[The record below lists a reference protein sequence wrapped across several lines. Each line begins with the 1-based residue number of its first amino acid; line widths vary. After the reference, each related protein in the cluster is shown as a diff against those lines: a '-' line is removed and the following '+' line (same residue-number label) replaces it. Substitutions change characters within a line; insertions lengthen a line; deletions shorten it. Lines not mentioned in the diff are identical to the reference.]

1 MTYTKHLTYYV
12 VNFVDALV
20 QNGLTDVVISPGSR
34 STPLA
39 VTMCEHQSIN
49 EWVIIDERSAAFF
62 ALGMAQR
69 TNRPVALV
77 CTSGT
82 AAANYLP
89 AIVEA
94 YHNRIPLLVLTTD
107 RPQELRDIGA
117 PQAIDQIKMYGQYV
131 KWFKEMLL
139 PDRDEKVL
147 QDVRRTAMMAMTMA
161 MGDNQGPVHLNF
173 PFREPLMPDFSIDNL
188 EEKLHAQRKHIQEL
202 PFTIGG
208 EKRLHTKQLETILQL
223 VEDKE
228 RILFVVGPQR
238 DLHLA
243 KAISE
248 LAKAWQVPILAD
260 PLSQLRASSQDKT
273 NVITMYDAILRD
285 EQVRETLK
293 PELILRFGA
302 MPVSKMFLFYLE
314 QHKDI
319 PQIIVEDYAG
329 YRQPTKHMAHVIY
342 ANGRYLCEDLL
353 AMTDVTI
360 QKDSCNWLNSWHE
373 REEIAKKH
381 LFTENNRQ
389 LTEGE
394 AVRSLLEVIPDQS
407 YIYIG
412 NSMAVR
418 DLDTFFKP
426 TQKQITILNNR
437 GVNGI
442 DGVTSSALGAATQGE
457 RVTLILGDLSFYH
470 DLNGLLAAK
479 HYNIDLTILL
489 INNDGGGIFS
499 FLPQAKEPKYFEKL
513 FGTPL
518 GIDFSHAV
526 NMFGGHFC
534 RANDVVDLQQKLI
547 QSYQRKGLSVIEVKT
562 DRKENVTW
570 HQEKWE
576 KINASLRQL
585 EG

>member
-208 EKRLHTKQLETILQL
+208 EKRLHNKQLETILQL